1 MNTSERRT
9 GVAQTL
15 FRRLRSRA
23 VIATLLGGIAITA
36 GVVAFAQGHDAR
48 GWHHGSAMTAQDHA
62 AHVDQMLQHAYIE
75 IGATDAQKAQLDPI
89 VKQAANDLMPLHTQF
104 RDSHEQLK
112 ALYTQDRIDR
122 VAIETIRADNMR
134 AADQAS
140 QRITQLLLDVGDA
153 LTPAQRKTLVE
164 LVAKH
169 HGGGHG

>member
-1 MNTSERRT
+1 MNTSKRIT
-9 GVAQTL
+9 GVVQTL
-15 FRRLRSRA
+15 FRNLHKRA
-23 VIATLLGGIAITA
+23 AIAVLLGGIVVTA
-36 GVVAFAQGHDAR
+36 GVVAFAQGHNAG
-48 GWHHGSAMTAQDHA
+48 GWHHGSAMTPENHA

-89 VKQAANDLMPLHTQF
+89 VKQAANDLMPLRTLF

-112 ALYTQDRIDR
+112 ALYAQDRIDR
-122 VAIETIRADNMR
+122 IAIENIRADNMR

-140 QRITQLLLDVGDA
+140 QRITQLFFDVGDV